1 MLSQQ
6 HRIAIAAREI
16 RLQRYQPLLWRQ
28 AQRIAELECISLDLA
43 YTRLRC
49 RQIERLVAVPQPH
62 ERIAANDAFMVTG
75 VFQQAPEALEQA
87 VEDALKVRARRSVV
101 DVIMALV
108 GLGCIVLAWLHLA
121 GRL

>member
-16 RLQRYQPLLWRQ
+16 RLQRYQPQLWRQ
-28 AQRIAELECISLDLA
+28 ARHIAEQDHISLDLA

-49 RQIERLVAVPQPH
+49 RQIERLAAVPH
-62 ERIAANDAFMVTG
+62 ERVAANDAFVVTG
-75 VFQQAPEALEQA
+75 VFQQAPEALERA
-87 VEDALKVRARRSVV
+87 VEEALRLRARRSVI
-101 DVIMALV
+101 DVCMALAGV
-108 GLGCIVLAWLHLA
+108 ACIALAWLHVA

>member
-75 VFQQAPEALEQA
+75 VFQQAPEA
-87 VEDALKVRARRSVV
+87 VEDALKVRARRSMS

-108 GLGCIVLAWLHLA
+108 GLGCIVLVWLHLA

>member
-28 AQRIAELECISLDLA
+28 AKRIAELERISLDLA

-49 RQIERLVAVPQPH
+49 RQIERLSPVPH
-62 ERIAANDAFMVTG
+62 EGVAANDAFMVTG
-75 VFQQAPEALEQA
+75 VFQQTPEALEAA
-87 VEDALKVRARRSVV
+87 VEKALKLRARRSMV
-101 DVIMALV
+101 DVIMVVVAMA
-108 GLGCIVLAWLHLA
+108 CIVLAWLHLA